1 MCFSSHEPR
10 HPTTR
15 ARRDRRFS
23 ISTGASPLVGE
34 VSTFRERLQKLIDS
48 GRTNIILNLKDVDYI
63 DSTGLGAL
71 VMSYTSLQRAGGKI
85 KLLNLSR
92 RGIELLVM
100 TKLTTIFEVF
110 DDEQNAINSFFPDRE
125 LKRFD
130 ILSFVQQQKEE

>member
-1 MCFSSHEPR
+1 M
-10 HPTTR
+10 
-15 ARRDRRFS
+15 S
-23 ISTGASPLVGE
+23 IEIQQREREGINVLDLNGRLTVGGE
-34 VSTFRERLQKLIDS
+34 VSTYRERLQKLIDAA
-48 GRTNIILNLKDVDYI
+48 RTNIILNLKGVDYI

-85 KLLNLSR
+85 KLLHLSR

>member
-1 MCFSSHEPR
+1 MSLDIQQRER
-10 HPTTR
+10 EGINILDLNGRLTV
-15 ARRDRRFS
+15 
-23 ISTGASPLVGE
+23 GGE

>member
-1 MCFSSHEPR
+1 MSLEIQQR
-10 HPTTR
+10 EREGIVILDLKGRLT
-15 ARRDRRFS
+15 
-23 ISTGASPLVGE
+23 VGSE
-34 VSTFRERLQKLIDS
+34 VSTFRDRLQKLISS
-48 GRTNIILNLKDVDYI
+48 GRTSIILNLQDVDYI

-71 VMSYTSLQRAGGKI
+71 VMAYTSLQRAGGKI

-125 LKRFD
+125 IKHFD

>member
-1 MCFSSHEPR
+1 MSLEIQQ
-10 HPTTR
+10 
-15 ARRDRRFS
+15 RDREGVLILDLNGRL
-23 ISTGASPLVGE
+23 TVGPE
-34 VSTFRERLQKLIDS
+34 VSIFRDRMQKLIDAGS
-48 GRTNIILNLKDVDYI
+48 RQIILNLQQVDYI

-71 VMSYTSLQRAGGKI
+71 VMCYTGLHKAGGSV

-92 RGIELLVM
+92 RGIQLLVM

-130 ILSFVQQQKEE
+130 ILSFVQQHKDE

>member
-1 MCFSSHEPR
+1 MSLEIQQ
-10 HPTTR
+10 
-15 ARRDRRFS
+15 RDREGVLILDLNGRL
-23 ISTGASPLVGE
+23 TVGPE
-34 VSTFRERLQKLIDS
+34 VSIFRDRMQKLIDTGS
-48 GRTNIILNLKDVDYI
+48 RQIVLDLQQVDYI

-71 VMSYTSLQRAGGKI
+71 VMCYTSLQRAGGAV

-92 RGIELLVM
+92 RGIQLLVM

-130 ILSFVQQQKEE
+130 ILSFVQQHKDE

>member
-1 MCFSSHEPR
+1 MSLEIQQR
-10 HPTTR
+10 ER
-15 ARRDRRFS
+15 ES
-23 ISTGASPLVGE
+23 IIILDLKGRLTVGNE
-34 VSTFRERLQKLIDS
+34 VATFRDRLQKLISS
-48 GRTNIILNLKDVDYI
+48 GRTSIILNLQDVDYI

>member
-1 MCFSSHEPR
+1 MSLEIQQ
-10 HPTTR
+10 
-15 ARRDRRFS
+15 RDREGIAILDLSGRL
-23 ISTGASPLVGE
+23 TVGGE
-34 VSTFRERLQKLIDS
+34 VSTFRERVQKLIDA
-48 GRTNIILNLKDVDYI
+48 GRTNIILNLKGVDYI

-130 ILSFVQQQKEE
+130 ILSFVQQQKDE

>member
-1 MCFSSHEPR
+1 M
-10 HPTTR
+10 
-15 ARRDRRFS
+15 S
-23 ISTGASPLVGE
+23 IEIQQREREGINVLDLNGRLTVGGE
-34 VSTFRERLQKLIDS
+34 VSTFRERLQKLIDAA
-48 GRTNIILNLKDVDYI
+48 RTNIILNLKDVDYI

-85 KLLNLSR
+85 KLLHLSR

>member
-1 MCFSSHEPR
+1 MGLEIQQR
-10 HPTTR
+10 EREGINVLDLNGRLT
-15 ARRDRRFS
+15 
-23 ISTGASPLVGE
+23 VGPE

-48 GRTNIILNLKDVDYI
+48 RRTNIILNLKDVDYI

>member
-1 MCFSSHEPR
+1 MSLEIQQ
-10 HPTTR
+10 T
-15 ARRDRRFS
+15 DREGITVVRLS
-23 ISTGASPLVGE
+23 GRLTVGTE
-34 VSTFRERLQKLIDS
+34 VATFRERMQKLFDTG
-48 GRTNIILNLKDVDYI
+48 GRTVILDLKDVDYI

-71 VMSYTSLQRAGGKI
+71 VMCYTSQQKAGGKV

-92 RGIELLVM
+92 RGIELLIM

-130 ILSFVQQQKEE
+130 ILSFVQQHQDE

>member
-1 MCFSSHEPR
+1 MSLEIQQR
-10 HPTTR
+10 EREGVAILDLNGRLTV
-15 ARRDRRFS
+15 
-23 ISTGASPLVGE
+23 GGE
-34 VSTFRERLQKLIDS
+34 VSSFRERLQKLIDS
-48 GRTNIILNLKDVDYI
+48 SRTNIILNLKEVDYI

-110 DDEQNAINSFFPDRE
+110 DDEQNAVNSFFPDRE

-130 ILSFVQQQKEE
+130 ILSFVKQQKEE

>member
-1 MCFSSHEPR
+1 MSLDIQQ
-10 HPTTR
+10 
-15 ARRDRRFS
+15 RDREGITILDLNGRL
-23 ISTGASPLVGE
+23 TVGPE
-34 VSTFRERLQKLIDS
+34 ASTFRERLQKLIDS
-48 GRTNIILNLKDVDYI
+48 RRTNIILNLKDVDYI

>member
-1 MCFSSHEPR
+1 MSIEIQQ
-10 HPTTR
+10 
-15 ARRDRRFS
+15 RDREGVLILDLNGRL
-23 ISTGASPLVGE
+23 TVGPE
-34 VSTFRERLQKLIDS
+34 VSIFRDRMQKLIDTGS
-48 GRTNIILNLKDVDYI
+48 RQIVLDLQQVDYI

-71 VMSYTSLQRAGGKI
+71 VMCYTSLQRAGGAV

-92 RGIELLVM
+92 RGIQLLVM

-130 ILSFVQQQKEE
+130 ILSFVQQHKDE

>member
-1 MCFSSHEPR
+1 MSLEIHER
-10 HPTTR
+10 DREGVLILDLKGRLTVGDEATKFR
-15 ARRDRRFS
+15 DSMNKLVAAGRRDF
-23 ISTGASPLVGE
+23 
-34 VSTFRERLQKLIDS
+34 
-48 GRTNIILNLKDVDYI
+48 ILNLAEVDYI

-71 VMSYTSLQRAGGKI
+71 VMCYTSLQKAGGRV

-92 RGIELLVM
+92 RSIELLVM

-130 ILSFVQQQKEE
+130 ILSFVQQLKEE

>member
-1 MCFSSHEPR
+1 MSLEIQQTER
-10 HPTTR
+10 EGIVVVDMNGRLTV
-15 ARRDRRFS
+15 
-23 ISTGASPLVGE
+23 GAEVG
-34 VSTFRERLQKLIDS
+34 TFRERMKKLFDS
-48 GRTNIILNLKDVDYI
+48 GQRSVILNLKGVDYI

-71 VMSYTSLQRAGGKI
+71 VMSYTSVQKAGGKV

-92 RGIELLVM
+92 RGIELLIM

-130 ILSFVQQQKEE
+130 ILSFVQQHKDE

>member
-1 MCFSSHEPR
+1 MSLEIQQTER
-10 HPTTR
+10 EGIVVVDMNGRLTV
-15 ARRDRRFS
+15 
-23 ISTGASPLVGE
+23 GAEVG
-34 VSTFRERLQKLIDS
+34 TFRERMQKLFGS
-48 GRTNIILNLKDVDYI
+48 GQRSVILNLKGVDYI

-71 VMSYTSLQRAGGKI
+71 VMSYTSLQKAGGKV

-92 RGIELLVM
+92 RGIELLIM

-130 ILSFVQQQKEE
+130 ILSFVQQHKDE

>member
-1 MCFSSHEPR
+1 MSLEIQQR
-10 HPTTR
+10 EREGIDILDLKGRLT
-15 ARRDRRFS
+15 
-23 ISTGASPLVGE
+23 VGNE
-34 VSTFRERLQKLIDS
+34 VATFRERLQKLVGS